1 LNGWNYWND
10 WNDPLSMEVVLRAPA
25 LHLSR
30 GISQLLL
37 LSPKLLP
44 ATGGRVQTS
53 VEISLDGSGEIRRTD
68 HNNDT
73 FARFFMSLPGFF
85 LDSRY

>member
-1 LNGWNYWND
+1 
-10 WNDPLSMEVVLRAPA
+10 
-25 LHLSR
+25 
-30 GISQLLL
+30 
-37 LSPKLLP
+37 LLP

-73 FARFFMSLPGFF
+73 FARFFSVVPGFF
-85 LDSRY
+85 LDSMY

>member
-10 WNDPLSMEVVLRAPA
+10 WNEPLSMEVVIRAPA

-30 GISQLLL
+30 GICQLLFTV
-37 LSPKLLP
+37 PEI
-44 ATGGRVQTS
+44 AARYGGRVQTS

-73 FARFFMSLPGFF
+73 SARFFS
-85 LDSRY
+85 